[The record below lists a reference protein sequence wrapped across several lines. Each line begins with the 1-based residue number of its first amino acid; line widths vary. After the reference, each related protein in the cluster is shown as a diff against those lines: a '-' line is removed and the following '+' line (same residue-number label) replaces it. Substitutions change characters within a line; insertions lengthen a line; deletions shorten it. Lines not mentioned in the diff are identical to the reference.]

1 MVQWAVRVYIINFIA
16 LQKKAM
22 ETSVLMFR
30 ESPGA
35 APALERVVSVKEVRD
50 SHSARA
56 PQLVLSVYKD
66 LITSFLYPSAVFRV
80 LANCPTEDGVTGIHS
95 SRVDC
100 VILGC

>member
-1 MVQWAVRVYIINFIA
+1 
-16 LQKKAM
+16 M

-35 APALERVVSVKEVRD
+35 VSELERVVSVREVRD

-56 PQLVLSVYKD
+56 PQLALSVYKD
-66 LITSFLYPSAVFRV
+66 LITSFLYPSAVFRF
-80 LANCPTEDGVTGIHS
+80 LASCETEDGVTVIHS

-100 VILGC
+100 VTVGS